1 LAPPRTSWP
10 WRAGVVACALL
21 AALNLLAGLSGGLAR
36 LGWHAPTAALQAH
49 GAVMV
54 CGFFGTLIAL
64 ERAVALRRGL
74 GLLAP
79 LAAGSGG
86 LLAWAVGRPDL
97 AAAAWGFAAVAL
109 VALYGLAGHTRAWSL
124 HLRVELGAAVAWGLG
139 TLAWTLGAPAVA
151 TLGWMAFLVGTIAG
165 ERRELMLFVRLPAW
179 ARHGFL
185 LLALAGAAAVLLA
198 VAGATGLPLP
208 ATAAA
213 AADSGAAALWW
224 LACALLAVW
233 LLRWDIAPRQWPREG
248 WLGHTGQCLTIGYVW
263 LLVGAGLA
271 LGGLAGVV
279 RADGAASIAP
289 HAVLLGFVFAMVF
302 GHAPIILPALARVRP
317 VYTRW
322 ARLPIWVLS
331 LSLLVRLVAMEAGQP
346 RGLAWAGALHA
357 LAIASF
363 ALVMATAVWRALRAR
378 AATRA

>member
-1 LAPPRTSWP
+1 LAPPRSTSWP
-10 WRAGVVACALL
+10 WRAGVAACALL

-36 LGWHAPTAALQAH
+36 LGWNAPTAALQAH

-54 CGFFGTLIAL
+54 GGFFGTLIAL

-79 LAAGSGG
+79 LAAGGGG
-86 LLAWAVGRPDL
+86 LLAWAVGRADL
-97 AAAAWGFAAVAL
+97 AAVAWGFAAVAL

-124 HLRVELGAAVAWGLG
+124 HLRVEMGAAVAWGVG
-139 TLAWTLGAPAVA
+139 TLAWTLGAPAAA

-165 ERRELMLFVRLPAW
+165 ERRELTMFVRLPAW
-179 ARHGFL
+179 ANHGFL
-185 LLALAGAAAVLLA
+185 VLSLAGAAGVLLA
-198 VAGATGLPLP
+198 VAEATGLPLP
-208 ATAAA
+208 AAEAG
-213 AADSGAAALWW
+213 SGAAALWW
-224 LACALLAVW
+224 SVCALLAVW

-248 WLGHTGQCLTIGYVW
+248 WLGHTGQCLTVGYVW

-271 LGGLAGVV
+271 LGGLTGLL
-279 RADGAASIAP
+279 RADGAAAMAH

-322 ARLPIWVLS
+322 ARLPICVLS
-331 LSLLVRLVAMEAGQP
+331 LSLVARLVAMEAGHP
-346 RGLAWAGALHA
+346 LGLAWAGALHA
-357 LAIASF
+357 LAIGSF
-363 ALVMATAVWRALRAR
+363 ALVMATAVLRALWAR